1 MTCRRGDGVPA
12 DASPGPDAIDATL
25 HTNHDGTRRSVSH
38 WSMSTQANKWIRQM
52 EAPNKLNVL
61 KMSGEYMR
69 NMESAIQFGFPV
81 LLEDVGEVLDA
92 TLEPLLLKQI
102 FKQGGVDC
110 IRLGDATIEYS
121 EMFRFYICTKLRNPH
136 YVPEISV
143 KVTLLNF
150 MITPQGLQD
159 QLLGVVVAR
168 ERADLEEK
176 KNELVLEGAENK
188 RKLKEIEDQIL
199 EILSGEGNILENETA
214 IVTLN
219 QSKITSDDIKAKQ
232 SVAEKTEIE
241 IDNVRKGYTSVRGSA
256 FYEGAFDSS
265 PGMIGPRQRA
275 RSPRRRRWGR
285 ESVFVPRRWPTRHK
299 SCSSASLVW
308 RTSSPFIVTR

>member
-1 MTCRRGDGVPA
+1 MITREFTCREGAAALSRR
-12 DASPGPDAIDATL
+12 
-25 HTNHDGTRRSVSH
+25 RRS
-38 WSMSTQANKWIRQM
+38 TQGQANKWIRQM

-69 NMESAIQFGFPV
+69 NMETAIQYGFPV

-102 FKQGGVDC
+102 FKQGGMDC

-143 KVTLLNF
+143 KVALLNF

-219 QSKITSDDIKAKQ
+219 QSKVTSDDIKAKQ
-232 SVAEKTEIE
+232 AVAEKTEIE
-241 IDNVRKGYTSVRGSA
+241 IDNA
-256 FYEGAFDSS
+256 
-265 PGMIGPRQRA
+265 
-275 RSPRRRRWGR
+275 
-285 ESVFVPRRWPTRHK
+285 
-299 SCSSASLVW
+299 
-308 RTSSPFIVTR
+308 

>member
-1 MTCRRGDGVPA
+1 MDVRRQRRDVR
-12 DASPGPDAIDATL
+12 AT
-25 HTNHDGTRRSVSH
+25 
-38 WSMSTQANKWIRQM
+38 Q
-52 EAPNKLNVL
+52 
-61 KMSGEYMR
+61 
-69 NMESAIQFGFPV
+69 V

-232 SVAEKTEIE
+232 AVAEKTEIE
-241 IDNVRKGYTSVRGSA
+241 IDNVRKGYTSVRASASRRVEAPSRRRRVCRGRRGGS
-256 FYEGAFDSS
+256 E
-265 PGMIGPRQRA
+265 RA
-275 RSPRRRRWGR
+275 RSPRRRRRGR
-285 ESVFVPRRWPTRHK
+285 ERVSVRAGGLFDASPVLLHRVPREHRTGLFLF
-299 SCSSASLVW
+299 AGLVHQ
-308 RTSSPFIVTR
+308 FICCLYKE

>member
-1 MTCRRGDGVPA
+1 
-12 DASPGPDAIDATL
+12 
-25 HTNHDGTRRSVSH
+25 
-38 WSMSTQANKWIRQM
+38 
-52 EAPNKLNVL
+52 
-61 KMSGEYMR
+61 MR
-69 NMESAIQFGFPV
+69 NMETAIQYGFPV

-102 FKQGGVDC
+102 FKQGGMDC

-143 KVTLLNF
+143 KVALLNF

-176 KNELVLEGAENK
+176 KNELVLESAENK

-219 QSKITSDDIKAKQ
+219 QSKVTSDDIKAKQ
-232 SVAEKTEIE
+232 AVAEKTEIE
-241 IDNVRKGYTSVRGSA
+241 IDNA
-256 FYEGAFDSS
+256 
-265 PGMIGPRQRA
+265 
-275 RSPRRRRWGR
+275 
-285 ESVFVPRRWPTRHK
+285 
-299 SCSSASLVW
+299 
-308 RTSSPFIVTR
+308 

>member
-1 MTCRRGDGVPA
+1 MTPWRQPSTSTSRERVAAFRGGVVPGAKPTVVRRWA
-12 DASPGPDAIDATL
+12 L
-25 HTNHDGTRRSVSH
+25 
-38 WSMSTQANKWIRQM
+38 
-52 EAPNKLNVL
+52 NKLNA
-61 KMSGEYMR
+61 KMSNEYMR
-69 NMESAIQFGFPV
+69 NMESASIGFPFTGGA
-81 LLEDVGEVLDA
+81 GEVLDA

-219 QSKITSDDIKAKQ
+219 QSKVTSDDIKAKQ

-241 IDNVRKGYTSVRGSA
+241 IDNVRKGYTSVRASA
-256 FYEGAFDSS
+256 SRAVPSDAVDGAV
-265 PGMIGPRQRA
+265 
-275 RSPRRRRWGR
+275 R
-285 ESVFVPRRWPTRHK
+285 ESTRSFVSVGPRRWPTRRK
-299 SCSSASLVW
+299 FCFSASLVW
-308 RTSSPFIVTR
+308 RTSSPSTLIA

>member
-1 MTCRRGDGVPA
+1 MVDRRARCARRVASPSPLCGLQFGVCWDLGEDIVIPQHGLNAVDVGGRGPLPVGLSARDVVAATASTMPRRRGAHVGRGEVASARAGRVAGVV
-12 DASPGPDAIDATL
+12 T
-25 HTNHDGTRRSVSH
+25 GTRRLHAVATHKSQIAMPRRTDVSRRP
-38 WSMSTQANKWIRQM
+38 TRRIRQM

-150 MITPQGLQD
+150 MITPQGFQD

-176 KNELVLEGAENK
+176 KNEL
-188 RKLKEIEDQIL
+188 
-199 EILSGEGNILENETA
+199 
-214 IVTLN
+214 
-219 QSKITSDDIKAKQ
+219 
-232 SVAEKTEIE
+232 
-241 IDNVRKGYTSVRGSA
+241 
-256 FYEGAFDSS
+256 S
-265 PGMIGPRQRA
+265 PG
-275 RSPRRRRWGR
+275 RSG
-285 ESVFVPRRWPTRHK
+285 K
-299 SCSSASLVW
+299 
-308 RTSSPFIVTR
+308 

>member
-1 MTCRRGDGVPA
+1 
-12 DASPGPDAIDATL
+12 
-25 HTNHDGTRRSVSH
+25 
-38 WSMSTQANKWIRQM
+38 M

-121 EMFRFYICTKLRNPH
+121 EMFRCTKLRNPH

-219 QSKITSDDIKAKQ
+219 QSKVTSDDIKAKQ
-232 SVAEKTEIE
+232 AVAEKTEIE
-241 IDNVRKGYTSVRGSA
+241 IDNVRKGYTSVRDSA
-256 FYEGAFDSS
+256 SHVGAFTSIRLVSRND
-265 PGMIGPRQRA
+265 
-275 RSPRRRRWGR
+275 GR
-285 ESVFVPRRWPTRHK
+285 GWFLFRV
-299 SCSSASLVW
+299 
-308 RTSSPFIVTR
+308 

>member
-1 MTCRRGDGVPA
+1 
-12 DASPGPDAIDATL
+12 
-25 HTNHDGTRRSVSH
+25 
-38 WSMSTQANKWIRQM
+38 
-52 EAPNKLNVL
+52 
-61 KMSGEYMR
+61 
-69 NMESAIQFGFPV
+69 
-81 LLEDVGEVLDA
+81 
-92 TLEPLLLKQI
+92 
-102 FKQGGVDC
+102 
-110 IRLGDATIEYS
+110 
-121 EMFRFYICTKLRNPH
+121 MFRFYICTKLRNPH

-219 QSKITSDDIKAKQ
+219 QSK
-232 SVAEKTEIE
+232 VCLL
-241 IDNVRKGYTSVRGSA
+241 YTS
-256 FYEGAFDSS
+256 
-265 PGMIGPRQRA
+265 P
-275 RSPRRRRWGR
+275 SPRDATLSRM
-285 ESVFVPRRWPTRHK
+285 P
-299 SCSSASLVW
+299 SSA
-308 RTSSPFIVTR
+308 